1 MNSWIEEIIEAGE
14 GYHIEF
20 KESFDKSFIEEVC
33 AFANSSGGKII
44 LGISDKGIIKGINTD
59 NSFRSRIQDSLRQL
73 QPSLNIGIEIKNNL
87 IVIDVP
93 DGHDKPYACSRGF
106 FIRNGAN
113 SQKLTRN
120 EIIEYFR
127 KESRIRFD
135 ELKNDKAIF

>member
-1 MNSWIEEIIEAGE
+1 MNSWIDEIIEAGE

-33 AFANSSGGKII
+33 AFANSTGGKII

-59 NSFRSRIQDSLRQL
+59 NNVRSRIQDALRQL
-73 QPSLNIGIEIKNNL
+73 QPSLNVEIEIKDNL

-93 DGHDKPYACSRGF
+93 DGRDKPYACSRGF

-113 SQKLTRN
+113 SQKLTPQ
-120 EIIEYFR
+120 
-127 KESRIRFD
+127 
-135 ELKNDKAIF
+135 